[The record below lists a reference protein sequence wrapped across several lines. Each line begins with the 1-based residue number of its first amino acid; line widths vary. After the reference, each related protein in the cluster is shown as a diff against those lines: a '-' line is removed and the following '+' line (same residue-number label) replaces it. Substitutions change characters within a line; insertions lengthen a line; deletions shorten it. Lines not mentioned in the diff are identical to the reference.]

1 MTRIKFAFLSAI
13 ALTGAAALAS
23 VSDAYPGKF
32 QVAWGKTVYVSLA
45 SEADGKATPTFYKS
59 QPKSGPFISF
69 SLSGRAHIRTLVVT
83 NKYDKAL
90 VYKARM
96 CVVGERLCES
106 ATVMPVKAGISSSK
120 SWDESVYAI
129 EVTALA
135 LE

>member
-1 MTRIKFAFLSAI
+1 MTRIKVVFLSAI
-13 ALTGAAALAS
+13 TLASAALFAS
-23 VSDAYPGKF
+23 VPDAYPGKF
-32 QVAWGKTVYVSLA
+32 QVAMGKTVYVSLA
-45 SEADGKATPTFYKS
+45 SEADGKGTPTFYKLP
-59 QPKSGPFISF
+59 PKSGPFISF
-69 SLSGRAHIRTLVVT
+69 TLSAGVRIRTLVVT
-83 NKYDKAL
+83 NKYDKSL

-106 ATVMPVKAGISSSK
+106 ATVMPVEAGITSFK